1 MAGDGH
7 PRQMTIPG
15 VQAPGTELGLRLDQR
30 RPSGPGSEGRQA
42 SRPAR
47 TCDGRSFRRLHAS
60 WPRSRPPAP
69 SPSAPVTAR
78 YRVDQTT
85 TQDIDASAAGK
96 GKQSLSFTTSSFVTL
111 TLTDSTGGKSVRVV
125 VDSMRGDSTTPVP
138 AAVFDSAKG
147 AEFHAFLAANGKL
160 SELEAVNVSDAAS
173 RVQGFLADFF
183 PWVKAGAKQGEQ
195 WADTSAKIT
204 TSGTDSVMVKRITAY
219 RVVGKEKE
227 KVNSKKAMRVTSE
240 YQSTVAG
247 TQPTPNGPA
256 RIEGSGT
263 GTGTYFVSTD
273 GLYLGGDW
281 ELQSAL
287 TIAGAFSNEPL
298 PITITQLTKVTSLP

>member
-1 MAGDGH
+1 MSMVA
-7 PRQMTIPG
+7 RFVACSI
-15 VQAPGTELGLRLDQR
+15 VAALAAAP
-30 RPSGPGSEGRQA
+30 A
-42 SRPAR
+42 
-47 TCDGRSFRRLHAS
+47 
-60 WPRSRPPAP
+60 
-69 SPSAPVTAR
+69 SAPVTAR

-96 GKQSLSFTTSSFVTL
+96 GKQSLSFTTSSFLTL

-125 VDSMRGDSTTPVP
+125 IDSMRGDSTTPVP

-147 AEFHAFLAANGKL
+147 AEFHAFLAANGEL
-160 SELEAVNVSDAAS
+160 SELEAVSVSDAAA

-204 TSGTDSVMVKRITAY
+204 TSGTDSVLVKRITTY

-256 RIEGSGT
+256 RIEGNGS
-263 GTGTYFVSTD
+263 GTGTYFVSND
-273 GLYLGGDW
+273 GVYLGGDW
-281 ELQSAL
+281 QLRSAL

-298 PITITQLTKVTSLP
+298 PITLTQVTKVTSLP